1 MELNFL
7 QVKETS
13 GDPIHSPNTVAG
25 LMVEEARA
33 DRECFW
39 VLHLNSGNKIIEK
52 ELVSMGTVNNSLVH
66 CREVFKKA
74 IVFGATSIIT
84 VHNHPGNQAQPSKED
99 KAIWERLDE
108 AGGLLGINVL
118 DHLIITPSGAWYS
131 REEGTTLCRKTEKG
145 EAHGKREQNALG

>member
-1 MELNFL
+1 MEFNFL

-13 GDPIHSPNTVAG
+13 GDAVHSPNTVVA

-52 ELVSMGTVNNSLVH
+52 ELVSIGTVNSSLVH
-66 CREVFKKA
+66 PREVFKKA
-74 IVFGATSIIT
+74 ILNGATGIIT
-84 VHNHPGNQAQPSKED
+84 IHNHPGSHAQPSKED
-99 KAIWERLDE
+99 KVIWERLDE
-108 AGGLLGINVL
+108 SGRILGITVF

-131 REEGTTLCRKTEKG
+131 REEGTNPSQKNPKSRKP
-145 EAHGKREQNALG
+145 

>member
-13 GDPIHSPNTVAG
+13 GNPIHSPNTVVD
-25 LMVEEARA
+25 LMMEEAKV

-52 ELVSMGTVNNSLVH
+52 ELVSMGTVNSSLVH

-74 IVFGATSIIT
+74 ILFGATSIIT
-84 VHNHPGNQAQPSKED
+84 VHNHPANQTQPSKED
-99 KAIWERLDE
+99 KLIWERLDE
-108 AGGLLGINVL
+108 AGIILGINVL

-131 REEGTTLCRKTEKG
+131 REEGTNLCRKTRKG
-145 EAHGKREQNALG
+145 ETHGKRKQNALR

>member
-13 GDPIHSPNTVAG
+13 GDALHSPNAVVG

-52 ELVSMGTVNNSLVH
+52 ELVSIGTVNSSLVH

-74 IVFGATSIIT
+74 ILFGATSIIT
-84 VHNHPGNQAQPSKED
+84 IHNHPGNQAKPSKED
-99 KAIWERLDE
+99 KMIWERLDK
-108 AGGLLGINVL
+108 AGGILGINVL

-131 REEGTTLCRKTEKG
+131 RAEGTNPSQKTKKEENRRKASNKC
-145 EAHGKREQNALG
+145 

>member
-1 MELNFL
+1 MELNLL

-13 GDPIHSPNTVAG
+13 GDSVHSPKAVVE

-52 ELVSMGTVNNSLVH
+52 ELVSIGTVNSSLVH
-66 CREVFKKA
+66 PREVFKKA
-74 IVFGATSIIT
+74 ILNGATSIIT
-84 VHNHPGNQAQPSKED
+84 VHNHPANQAQPSKED

-108 AGGLLGINVL
+108 AGGILGITVL

-131 REEGTTLCRKTEKG
+131 RTEGTNPIQKKAKSRKP
-145 EAHGKREQNALG
+145 

>member
-13 GDPIHSPNTVAG
+13 GDAVHSPNAVVG

-52 ELVSMGTVNNSLVH
+52 ELVSMGTVNSSLVH

-74 IVFGATSIIT
+74 ILFGATSIIT
-84 VHNHPGNQAQPSKED
+84 VHNHPANQTQPSNED
-99 KAIWERLDE
+99 KMIWERLDE
-108 AGGLLGINVL
+108 AGRILGINVL

-131 REEGTTLCRKTEKG
+131 REDGTNHSQKNQERRKS
-145 EAHGKREQNALG
+145 

>member
-1 MELNFL
+1 MELNLL

-13 GDPIHSPNTVAG
+13 GDVVHSPNAVVG

-52 ELVSMGTVNNSLVH
+52 ELVSMGTVNSSLVH

-74 IVFGATSIIT
+74 ILFGATSIIT
-84 VHNHPGNQAQPSKED
+84 VHNHPANQAQPSNED
-99 KAIWERLDE
+99 KMIWERLDE
-108 AGGLLGINVL
+108 AGRILGINVL

-131 REEGTTLCRKTEKG
+131 REDGTNHSQKNQERRKS
-145 EAHGKREQNALG
+145 

>member
-1 MELNFL
+1 MELNLL

-13 GDPIHSPNTVAG
+13 GDAVHSPKAVVE

-39 VLHLNSGNKIIEK
+39 VLHLNSCNKIIEK
-52 ELVSMGTVNNSLVH
+52 ELVSMGTVSSSLVH

-74 IVFGATSIIT
+74 ILFGATSIIT
-84 VHNHPGNQAQPSKED
+84 AHNHPANQAKPSKED

-108 AGGLLGINVL
+108 AGGILGINVL

-131 REEGTTLCRKTEKG
+131 SVEGNNPGQKTKKEEKHSK
-145 EAHGKREQNALG
+145 

>member
-1 MELNFL
+1 MKLNLL

-13 GDPIHSPNTVAG
+13 GDAIHSPNAVVG
-25 LMVEEARA
+25 LMTEEAKA

-52 ELVSMGTVNNSLVH
+52 ELVSMGTVNSSLVH

-84 VHNHPGNQAQPSKED
+84 VHNHPANQIQPSRED
-99 KAIWERLDE
+99 KMIWERLDE
-108 AGGLLGINVL
+108 AGSILGISVL

-131 REEGTTLCRKTEKG
+131 RAEGINPSQKTKKEEKHSK
-145 EAHGKREQNALG
+145 